1 MKISR
6 PGGYWYLL
14 SPLAFACGGVRSS
27 QPVVPSP
34 ILTSPTSQP
43 TPSVTATSRSW
54 TFSYVPSTTTYRI
67 SRSAAIE
74 NIGPDSVRH
83 REISTN
89 VAHESLTID
98 SADQITKFTAVVDTF
113 SSTTQGLL
121 GPVQPVQLP
130 VQISGSLTDSAV
142 TINTETTSQR
152 CSAIGSMLA
161 IDLHNLLVPFPKE
174 LSSGVRWRDST
185 DLQGC
190 QAGIP
195 TSIRTTRSFVVSGE
209 GSYEGRPVLL
219 ILRADTTTAQGEGGL
234 QQHRVSID
242 AIGTGAA
249 VYYLDVTVGQVIRL
263 TVDQILNL
271 TITTLTGKSQFKQDS
286 KQDFRVVP

>member
-1 MKISR
+1 
-6 PGGYWYLL
+6 
-14 SPLAFACGGVRSS
+14 
-27 QPVVPSP
+27 
-34 ILTSPTSQP
+34 
-43 TPSVTATSRSW
+43 
-54 TFSYVPSTTTYRI
+54 
-67 SRSAAIE
+67 
-74 NIGPDSVRH
+74 
-83 REISTN
+83 
-89 VAHESLTID
+89 LTID